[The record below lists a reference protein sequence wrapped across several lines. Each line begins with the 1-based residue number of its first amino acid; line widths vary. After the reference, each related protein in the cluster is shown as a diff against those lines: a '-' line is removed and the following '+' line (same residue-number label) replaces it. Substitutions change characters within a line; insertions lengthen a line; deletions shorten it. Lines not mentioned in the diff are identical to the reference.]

1 MNLVT
6 SISMFMIII
15 SMIIIMIIVIIRV
28 FSLGNRDDSFWSQY
42 RYILPTRLQANC
54 EAHNEPQKNL
64 FVRRSQNLFDL
75 TGISMCIIIIIII
88 MITIIMITM
97 IIMMTIIVMII
108 MIMILIRIIAC

>member
-28 FSLGNRDDSFWSQY
+28 LSRGNRDDSFWSQY

-75 TGISMCIIIIIII
+75 TGISMFSIII

-97 IIMMTIIVMII
+97 IILMTIIVMII
-108 MIMILIRIIAC
+108 MILIRIIAC

>member
-28 FSLGNRDDSFWSQY
+28 FSRGNRDDNFWSQY

-75 TGISMCIIIIIII
+75 TGISMFIIIIVIIIIIVMI
-88 MITIIMITM
+88 ITIIMITM
-97 IIMMTIIVMII
+97 IVMII
-108 MIMILIRIIAC
+108 MIMIMILIIAC

>member
-1 MNLVT
+1 
-6 SISMFMIII
+6 MF
-15 SMIIIMIIVIIRV
+15 SR
-28 FSLGNRDDSFWSQY
+28 GNRDDSFWSQY

-75 TGISMCIIIIIII
+75 TGISMFIIIIIII
-88 MITIIMITM
+88 IITIIMITM

-108 MIMILIRIIAC
+108 MILIIAC